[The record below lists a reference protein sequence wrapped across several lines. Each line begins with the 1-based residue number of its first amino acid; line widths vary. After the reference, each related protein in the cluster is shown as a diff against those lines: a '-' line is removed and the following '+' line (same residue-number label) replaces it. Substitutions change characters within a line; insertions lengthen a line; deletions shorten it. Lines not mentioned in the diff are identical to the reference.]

1 MRQTPFAAPSCGPRK
16 WIEHLPVALLLIASL
31 LAGACS
37 AAGASTAPPSPAGSV
52 AAVSNVA
59 PGRPD
64 NTDPARQPS
73 ASPSP
78 STAAFP
84 VVLTDDQ
91 GAAVEIPAPP
101 HRVVS
106 LAPSVTETLFA
117 LGAGSMLV
125 GVTDADDYPPEAR
138 ALPHVATYAG
148 VELEKVVAA
157 RPDVVIAWKGITQA
171 ADVAKMRALG
181 LVVMVLYA
189 TSVQGVLADIALVG
203 RATGT
208 SPRAVNLVGRMS
220 ARIDAIAAAAG
231 ATASRPRVFY
241 EIDATKAIY
250 GLAPDDFTADLVRL
264 AGGDPVTS
272 GTPGVYA
279 MSFEELV
286 AADPEVI
293 ILGDAAYGVTA
304 AAVAARPGWL
314 TMTAVRSG
322 AIRPIDDVV
331 VTRPGPRIVD
341 GLAALALVIH
351 PGMTLPAEPAGTVP

>member
-1 MRQTPFAAPSCGPRK
+1 MRQSPSWPPSGPRK
-16 WIEHLPVALLLIASL
+16 WIAYLPVALLLVASL

-37 AAGASTAPPSPAGSV
+37 AAGVSPAPPSPAGSV
-52 AAVSNVA
+52 AAVSNVGT
-59 PGRPD
+59 GRPEK
-64 NTDPARQPS
+64 TEAASHPS
-73 ASPSP
+73 ASPAP
-78 STAAFP
+78 SAAAFP
-84 VVLTDDQ
+84 VVLADDQ

-117 LGAGSMLV
+117 LGAGSLLV
-125 GVTDADDYPPEAR
+125 GVTDADDYPPEAK

-171 ADVAKMRALG
+171 ADITKMRALG
-181 LVVMVLYA
+181 LVVIVLYA
-189 TSVQGVLADIALVG
+189 TSAQGVLDDIALVG

-208 SPRAVNLVGRMS
+208 STRAVSLVGRMS

-231 ATASRPRVFY
+231 AAASRPRVFY

-250 GLAPDDFTADLVRL
+250 GLAPDDFTSDLVRL

-279 MSFEELV
+279 MSLEELV

-293 ILGDAAYGVTA
+293 VLGDAAYGITA
-304 AAVAARPGWL
+304 VAVAARPGWR

-341 GLAALALVIH
+341 GLAALAMAIH
-351 PGMTLPAEPAGTVP
+351 PDMTLPAEPAGTAP